1 MRWRSKNKLGGGD
14 GRAGLKTLAQ
24 VVVFL
29 MEQLTTAEEPGIDWQ
44 ACGDLTNDMW
54 FELAKSSPAERQA
67 LAEAAAARLAEL
79 LREPDEYGYTPR
91 ALVTPAHREFLQSL
105 ADGSAWQEFD
115 HPEAEGA
122 EPGAA
127 ADRPCD

>member
-1 MRWRSKNKLGGGD
+1 V
-14 GRAGLKTLAQ
+14 KTLAQ

-29 MEQLTTAEEPGIDWQ
+29 MEQLTTAEGPGIDWQ
-44 ACGDLTNDMW
+44 ACGDLCNDTW
-54 FELAKSSPAERQA
+54 LQLAGASPVERQA

-91 ALVTPAHREFLQSL
+91 ALVTPAHREFLQCL

-115 HPEAEGA
+115 APESEGA
-122 EPGAA
+122 GPDAA
-127 ADRPCD
+127 AERPRE